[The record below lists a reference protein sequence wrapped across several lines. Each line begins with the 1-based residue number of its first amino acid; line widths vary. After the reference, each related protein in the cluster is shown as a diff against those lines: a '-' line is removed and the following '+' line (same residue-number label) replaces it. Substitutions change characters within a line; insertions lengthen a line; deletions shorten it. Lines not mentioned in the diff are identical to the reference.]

1 MRGLR
6 HTQTAPRTSSRE
18 AFEIH
23 EGLSVQHDA
32 TPHMVRVLA
41 FSTDL
46 GVSTFAFYACSSQRA

>member
-1 MRGLR
+1 MAKKEQQVP
-6 HTQTAPRTSSRE
+6 TPV
-18 AFEIH
+18 EIH

-46 GVSTFAFYACSSQRA
+46 GVSTFAFYACSSRRA